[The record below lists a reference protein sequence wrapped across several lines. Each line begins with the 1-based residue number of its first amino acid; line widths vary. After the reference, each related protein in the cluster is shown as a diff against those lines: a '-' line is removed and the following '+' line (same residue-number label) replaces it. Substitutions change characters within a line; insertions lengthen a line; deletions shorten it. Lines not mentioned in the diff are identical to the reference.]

1 MGRSCLPFL
10 NVLFVKDEWEVVW
23 HYIAIPEHSLE
34 ASDISVYRVIR
45 ELSKEAVPMY
55 I

>member
-1 MGRSCLPFL
+1 MGRSCIQFL

-23 HYIAIPEHSLE
+23 HYIAILE
-34 ASDISVYRVIR
+34 YSSEAPDISVYRVIR
-45 ELSKEAVPMY
+45 DLSKEAVAMY